1 MRFTLTVCV
10 CRTEG
15 SVKTSFLASDVAT
28 VYEQCTME
36 TKRQSAHTLYIIS
49 LLLQFNV
56 KVC

>member
-1 MRFTLTVCV
+1 M

-36 TKRQSAHTLYIIS
+36 NKRQSARTLYIIR